1 MPKYLPLEC
10 ASCETRLP
18 SMPLMAVRPI
28 ICMVLVLAAPS
39 AAFMAA
45 VRPTT
50 SRMHRTMRS
59 VTLSETLGYSSV
71 GPLTALRPSKALSF
85 VKGETKVIKI
95 QCDADENGCYALCSD
110 EDGCSIAAP
119 VGLTQRLKVGF
130 YFAAW
135 FLLSVGYSIT
145 NKRVTNVLPCPW
157 SVATATVVVGSM
169 FVNLLWLTGVRKPPK
184 LPRSAYLALLPIGTF
199 HAIGHIAGTV
209 GTAAGSVSFAQVV
222 KAAGPVYACVLSATV
237 LRQAVSLRVWG
248 SLVPII
254 LGVALATLK
263 ELSFAWAALLGA
275 VASDLALALRNVLSK
290 QSMGQMKT
298 TDGEPLKPADMFGM
312 LTCVSAL
319 VSIPAALAVEGSMLP
334 SLWREASALTPG
346 GSAGLAGQVALTGLY
361 FYGYSEVAMKALNN
375 VHPVTH
381 AIGNTMRRVVIMLV
395 CMVAFRTPM
404 TPLGAVGSAL
414 AVGGSYVYAMVKT
427 RETQRERQMAKEK
440 DGVQEKDGEGVAV
453 FDEEELEL
461 ELELQERLIRALP
474 LEVVPAETE
483 SPRDWLVWRG
493 PRLAWSVPRE
503 KDGRA

>member
-1 MPKYLPLEC
+1 M
-10 ASCETRLP
+10 
-18 SMPLMAVRPI
+18 
-28 ICMVLVLAAPS
+28 
-39 AAFMAA
+39 
-45 VRPTT
+45 
-50 SRMHRTMRS
+50 
-59 VTLSETLGYSSV
+59 TLSETLGYSSV
-71 GPLTALRPSKALSF
+71 GPLTALGPAKALSF
-85 VKGETKVIKI
+85 ARGETEVIKVR
-95 QCDADENGCYALCSD
+95 CDADENGCYALCSED
-110 EDGCSIAAP
+110 DGCSIAAP

-130 YFAAW
+130 YFAVW
-135 FLLSVGYSIT
+135 FALSVGYSIT

-157 SVATATVVVGSM
+157 SVATATVVVGSI

-298 TDGEPLKPADMFGM
+298 IDGKTLKPADMFGL
-312 LTCVSAL
+312 LTCVSAI
-319 VSIPAALAVEGSMLP
+319 VSLPAALAVEGSMLP
-334 SLWREASALTPG
+334 SLWRQASALTPG
-346 GSAGLAGQVALTGLY
+346 GSAGLAGQVGLTGLY

-414 AVGGSYVYAMVKT
+414 AVGGSYIYAMVKT
-427 RETQRERQMAKEK
+427 KEAQRERQITKEK
-440 DGVQEKDGEGVAV
+440 NDLDEVVC
-453 FDEEELEL
+453 EEEEAEE

-474 LEVVPAETE
+474 LEVVPAEAA
-483 SPRDWLVWRG
+483 SPQDWLVWRG
-493 PRLAWSVPRE
+493 PRLAWSVSSE
-503 KDGRA
+503 KGGEA